1 MVDHFTGPAPSA
13 QACIRLRQAAPAQ
26 PSLVCKL
33 DVKASD
39 ARDRA
44 RNMPLGEERAAAMQE
59 AMILQNAVEMLR
71 HFGTRAS

>member
-1 MVDHFTGPAPSA
+1 MVDHRDGPAPSA
-13 QACIRLRQAAPAQ
+13 QADKRRRQAATAQ
-26 PSLVCKL
+26 PSLACKL

-44 RNMPLGEERAAAMQE
+44 RNMPLGEERAEATQE
-59 AMILQNAVEMLR
+59 AMILENAADMLR